1 MSNLKQSSKGGVLP
15 IALDVMGGDLG
26 PGVAIEGAVQAAV
39 ELGIVVSLVG
49 VQQDINDKLAQIGA
63 TNHPLINVVH
73 ASEVISMED
82 SPSMAIRGK
91 SDSSIRV
98 AFNLVKDGKAGAVVS
113 AGNSGAIMAAGL
125 FVLGTLPGI
134 ARPAIA
140 TLIPKTGPAKPT
152 VVLDVGANVDC
163 HAYQLIQ
170 FAIMGHYYAKSVI
183 GCDHPRVALLSNGTE
198 ECKGNDILR
207 AAAQILASTEGINF
221 IGYVEGRDIPR
232 DVADVVVCDGFLGN
246 VVLKTME
253 GVVELVFDSLK
264 CHVKSSWRGK
274 LGMWLL
280 KPSLKSLFHDKFDPS
295 AYGGAPLL
303 GMNGIGVVC
312 HGRSGKRDLYNAI
325 RVAYKFACDGVLE
338 HMQEALSTLDLRGSG
353 AYQGNWWDRINQGF
367 DKKNRKRAHS
377 QVEVQDAGDKSS
389 ES

>member
-1 MSNLKQSSKGGVLP
+1 MNSHKESGKSGVLP

-26 PGVAIEGAVQAAV
+26 LGVAVEGAVQAV
-39 ELGIVVSLVG
+39 SELGIVVSLVG
-49 VQQDINDKLAQIGA
+49 VQSEINEKLVQLGFL
-63 TNHPLINVVH
+63 NHPLIQVVH
-73 ASEVISMED
+73 ASEVISMDD
-82 SPSMAIRGK
+82 SPFMAIRGK

-98 AFNLVKDGKAGAVVS
+98 AFNLVKDGKAAAVVS

-125 FVLGTLPGI
+125 FVLGALPGI

-140 TLIPKTGPAKPT
+140 TLIPKTGAAKPT

-170 FAIMGHYYAKSVI
+170 FAIMGHYYAKSVL
-183 GCDHPRVALLSNGTE
+183 GCDRPRVALLSNGTE

-207 AAAQILASTEGINF
+207 AAAHILSDTEVINF
-221 IGYVEGRDIPR
+221 IGYIEGRDIPR

-253 GVVELVFDSLK
+253 GVVELVFGSLK
-264 CHVKSSWRGK
+264 CHVQSSWRGK

-312 HGRSGKRDLYNAI
+312 HGRSGKRDWYNAT
-325 RVAYKFACDGVLE
+325 RVAYKFACDGVVDR
-338 HMQEALSTLDLRGSG
+338 MQEALSTLDLRGPG
-353 AYQGNWWDRINQGF
+353 AYQGNWWDRLNQGF
-367 DKKNRKRAHS
+367 DKKSRKQARNNLVDPATP
-377 QVEVQDAGDKSS
+377 EGSS
-389 ES
+389 EG